1 MQADTAILRDCI
13 RSCFTAR
20 DGRGRWRA
28 ELRAAAALQRPDEP
42 AGLAA
47 MQAAAARGL
56 GEWLATQ
63 VLPPFV
69 ALDAVR

>member
-1 MQADTAILRDCI
+1 MSPDATILSDCI
-13 RSCFTAR
+13 RTCATAR

-28 ELRAAAALQRPDEP
+28 EQRAAAALQRPDEP

-47 MQAAAARGL
+47 MQAAAARRL

-63 VLPPFV
+63 VLPAGKV
-69 ALDAVR
+69 AAHA